1 MEDDSIA
8 AYISQAAQQQVQAQQ
23 KMPKQA
29 MPDDL
34 NIAKQIYGG
43 DEAAA
48 AASFLGTSG
57 AYSPRQQKY
66 IEEQKKLQDPNYRAQ
81 QFYMSTGNM
90 AGALQIGKSKGSA
103 LFKMGSEID
112 MGRAGT
118 YMMAPEGNVDVSTQD
133 GRSVRLPAYMMAA
146 KQGINVL
153 PFGGG
158 DENADLFRTSL
169 QNSQRVF
176 GLLDELED
184 LYNDSGYIGSLSP
197 TARAAKALQI
207 ESMLTPVVLQTL
219 SGTKSLAGVSEKELE
234 MIQGGVPR
242 AASNMM
248 WGRRSNEL
256 LKLQKLRSQIQGVIY
271 RSAKLNGIE
280 LIPKKSQSAGAG
292 GAGSAAAI
300 PGVIPE

>member
-1 MEDDSIA
+1 MA
-8 AYISQAAQQQVQAQQ
+8 V
-23 KMPKQA
+23 
-29 MPDDL
+29 
-34 NIAKQIYGG
+34 
-43 DEAAA
+43 
-48 AASFLGTSG
+48 ASMFDRTAGS
-57 AYSPRQQKY
+57 R
-66 IEEQKKLQDPNYRAQ
+66 IEQERYVEQQKKLQDPNYRAQ
-81 QFYMSTGNM
+81 QFYMSAGNM
-90 AGALQIGKSKGSA
+90 GAALQIGKSKGSA
-103 LFKMGSEID
+103 LFKMGTEIN

-118 YMMAPEGNVDVSTQD
+118 FMMAPEGNIDVSTPD
-133 GRSVRLPAYMMAA
+133 GRSVRVPAYMMAS
-146 KQGINVL
+146 KQGVSVL
-153 PFGGG
+153 PFTGG
-158 DENADLFRTSL
+158 DENADLFRTSI

-197 TARAAKALQI
+197 TARAARALQI

-248 WGRRSNEL
+248 WGRRANEL
-256 LKLQKLRSQIQGVIY
+256 LKLQKLRSEIQGVVY

-280 LIPKKSQSAGAG
+280 LIPKKRQPSGAG
-292 GAGSAAAI
+292 GAASPTTI